1 MTIEEELRTKL
12 ELIRESVT
20 ATKFATEA
28 LLSRVNRIESDL
40 NNSDERVD
48 SLSEKSIRID
58 ETMKTILKSMSD
70 MGTDLRAIRNSVL
83 STIMGASFIWLV
95 GTAVTT
101 FYSRNEMQRINE
113 KTPASIGK
121 NA

>member
-1 MTIEEELRTKL
+1 MSIEEELRTKL

-28 LLSRVNRIESDL
+28 LLSRVNRIESEL
-40 NNSDERVD
+40 SNSDERVD
-48 SLSEKSIRID
+48 LLSEKSIRID
-58 ETMKTILKSMSD
+58 ETMKTILKSMGD

-83 STIMGASFIWLV
+83 STVVGASVVWIT
-95 GTAVTT
+95 GTAITT
-101 FYSRNEMQRINE
+101 LYGRNEVNRVNE
-113 KTPASIGK
+113 KTPAAISR

>member
-101 FYSRNEMQRINE
+101 FYSRNEMQRMNE

>member
-28 LLSRVNRIESDL
+28 LLSRVNRIESEL
-40 NNSDERVD
+40 NNSDERVNE
-48 SLSEKSIRID
+48 LNEKSIRID
-58 ETMKTILKSMSD
+58 ETMKTILKSMGD
-70 MGTDLRAIRNSVL
+70 MGTDLRAIRNSVM
-83 STIMGASFIWLV
+83 STITGASLIWLV
-95 GTAVTT
+95 GTAATT
-101 FYSRNEMQRINE
+101 FYSRNEVLHTNE
-113 KTPASIGK
+113 KTPASISK

>member
-28 LLSRVNRIESDL
+28 LLSRVNRIESEL

-48 SLSEKSIRID
+48 QLSEKSIRID
-58 ETMKTILKSMSD
+58 ETMKTILKSMGD

-83 STIMGASFIWLV
+83 STIMGASLIWLV

-101 FYSRNEMQRINE
+101 FYNRNEMLHTNQ
-113 KTPASIGK
+113 KTPASISK

>member
-28 LLSRVNRIESDL
+28 LLSRVNRIESEL

-48 SLSEKSIRID
+48 QLSEKSIRID
-58 ETMKTILKSMSD
+58 ETMKTILKSMGD

-83 STIMGASFIWLV
+83 STIMGASCIWLV

-101 FYSRNEMQRINE
+101 FYSRNEMQHTNE
-113 KTPASIGK
+113 KTPATVGR

>member
-1 MTIEEELRTKL
+1 
-12 ELIRESVT
+12 
-20 ATKFATEA
+20 
-28 LLSRVNRIESDL
+28 
-40 NNSDERVD
+40 
-48 SLSEKSIRID
+48 
-58 ETMKTILKSMSD
+58 ILKSMSD

-83 STIMGASFIWLV
+83 STIMGASLIWLV

-101 FYSRNEMQRINE
+101 FYNRNEMQRTNE

>member
-28 LLSRVNRIESDL
+28 LLSRVNRIESEL

-48 SLSEKSIRID
+48 QLSEKSIRID
-58 ETMKTILKSMSD
+58 ETMKTILKSMGD

-101 FYSRNEMQRINE
+101 FYNRSEMQHTNE
-113 KTPASIGK
+113 RTPATVGK

>member
-12 ELIRESVT
+12 ESIRESVT

-28 LLSRVNRIESDL
+28 LLSRVNRIESDI
-40 NNSDERVD
+40 NDADGRVD
-48 SLSEKSIRID
+48 QLSEKSIRID

-101 FYSRNEMQRINE
+101 FYSRNEMQRMNE
-113 KTPASIGK
+113 KTPATISK